1 MSIIISKHQLNNIIL
16 EEIDYVLKHD
26 SRFFLNETILYEGML
41 DSITAFVGNKVT
53 DTKTAIQNAAA
64 NAQNFAIAL
73 KKIIENPN
81 LIKQFLGSLNRR
93 VISVYLNKLTPLIS
107 KLNIPNNPKAV
118 QLFNFL
124 NGKIQLLKA
133 EIQKAIS
140 KGDWSSTFIVMSIAA
155 ILKFINDK
163 LQDINSLPLQKA
175 IDTFVDFFKKI
186 GGDVAQKVLATIT
199 DIKKYFGWIGS
210 LIGGIQFFLELI
222 APATKAVAQAVGNI
236 VLEDLS
242 EGTFDKEKSSGLH
255 GWFQR
260 QGGKGKKKGWVDC
273 NTCRTDKKTGRKTC
287 KSCGRQEGERRSKY
301 PACRPT
307 PSACTKSGTSKKKS
321 STRVSWKKKSD
332 Q

>member
-16 EEIDYVLKHD
+16 EEIDYVLRHD

-53 DTKTAIQNAAA
+53 DVKSAIQNSAT

-93 VISVYLNKLTPLIS
+93 VINGYLIKLIPLIT

-124 NGKIQLLKA
+124 NGKIQSLKA

-186 GGDVAQKVLATIT
+186 GGAVAQKVLATIT
-199 DIKKYFGWIGS
+199 DIKTYFGWIGP

-260 QGGKGKKKGWVDC
+260 QGGKGKSKGWVDC

-287 KSCGRQEGERRSKY
+287 KSCGRQSGEKRGKY

-307 PSACTKSGTSKKKS
+307 PSACNRTGTSNKKDS
-321 STRVSWKKKSD
+321 VRVSWKKKKKD
-332 Q
+332 